1 MIMPG
6 TRLLLVIF
14 SGLTLLAS
22 VVLFGLADA
31 TERDFAWT
39 INPPATAAFL
49 GAAYAAG
56 CVLVLLALRKGT
68 WAALRIP
75 FLTILVFAIVTLVA
89 TLLHLDR
96 FHFGS
101 DILAARYAAYFWMG
115 VYVLVPPA
123 MVAVLVVQE
132 RRPDP
137 SPDPQPM
144 PLALAVTVLVQGLL
158 LLGVGAALFVVPAAA
173 PALWP
178 WPLTPLT
185 ARVVAAWLLAFGLCA
200 IMAWHSR
207 DLARLDVAAWAYGL
221 LALLEV
227 VVIIRFP
234 GIVRWSAPAIW
245 VYLALAASIL
255 ASSTYA
261 LVRLRRKAP
270 RERVEPGQH
279 AADTVVQ

>member
-1 MIMPG
+1 MILPG

-14 SGLTLLAS
+14 GGLTLLAF
-22 VVLFGLADA
+22 VVLFGLADK

-56 CVLVLLALRKGT
+56 CVLVVLALRKGT

-75 FLTILVFAIVTLVA
+75 FLTILVFAIATLVA

-96 FHFGS
+96 FHFRS
-101 DILAARYAAYFWMG
+101 EVLAARYAAYFWMV

-123 MVAVLVVQE
+123 MVAVLIVQE
-132 RRPDP
+132 RRPTP
-137 SPDPQPM
+137 FPDPLVM
-144 PLALAVTVLVQGLL
+144 PTALRVTVLVQGLVL
-158 LLGVGAALFVVPAAA
+158 LAVGSALFGVPAVAT
-173 PALWP
+173 ALWP

-200 IMAWHSR
+200 ILAWNSK

-221 LALLEV
+221 LSVLEV
-227 VVIIRFP
+227 VVIIRYT
-234 GIVRWSAPAIW
+234 GTVRWSTPAIW

-255 ASSTYA
+255 VTSAYT
-261 LVRLRRKAP
+261 LIRLRRIGP
-270 RERVEPGQH
+270 QERLGAGKR
-279 AADTVVQ
+279 AAVR

>member
-1 MIMPG
+1 MILRG
-6 TRLLLVIF
+6 TRGLLVIF
-14 SGLTLLAS
+14 SGLTLLAF

-39 INPPATAAFL
+39 IKPPATAAFL

-75 FLTILVFAIVTLVA
+75 FLTILMFTIVTLVA

-96 FHFGS
+96 FHFAS

-115 VYVLVPPA
+115 VYLLVPPA

-132 RRPDP
+132 RRPTP
-137 SPDPQPM
+137 LPDPLPM
-144 PLALAVTVLVQGLL
+144 PSALAATLLVQGLL
-158 LLGVGAALFVVPAAA
+158 LVGVAAALFAVPPAAT
-173 PALWP
+173 ALWP

-200 IMAWHSR
+200 ILAWHSR
-207 DLARLDVAAWAYGL
+207 DLARLEVAAWAYGL

-234 GIVRWSAPAIW
+234 GTVQWSAPAIW
-245 VYLALAASIL
+245 VYFGLAGSIL
-255 ASSTYA
+255 ACSAYA
-261 LVRLRRKAP
+261 LVRLRRT
-270 RERVEPGQH
+270 RVGERLGSGKP

>member
-1 MIMPG
+1 MILPG

-14 SGLTLLAS
+14 SGLTLLAF

-31 TERDFAWT
+31 TERVFAWT
-39 INPPATAAFL
+39 IKPPATAAFL

-115 VYVLVPPA
+115 VYLLVPPA
-123 MVAVLVVQE
+123 MIAVLVVQE
-132 RRPDP
+132 RRPTP
-137 SPDPQPM
+137 VPEPLILPR
-144 PLALAVTVLVQGLL
+144 PLAATLLVQGLL

-173 PALWP
+173 TALWP

-200 IMAWHSR
+200 VLAWHNR
-207 DLARLDVAAWAYGL
+207 DLARLDVGAWAYGL

-227 VVIIRFP
+227 VVIIRYP
-234 GIVRWSAPAIW
+234 GTVQWSAPAIW

-255 ASSTYA
+255 ASSAYA
-261 LVRLRRKAP
+261 LVRLRRPPP
-270 RERVEPGQH
+270 RERIGPGEQ

>member
-1 MIMPG
+1 MILRG
-6 TRLLLVIF
+6 TRGLLVIF
-14 SGLTLLAS
+14 SGLTLLAF

-31 TERDFAWT
+31 TERYFAWT
-39 INPPATAAFL
+39 IKPPATAAFL

-75 FLTILVFAIVTLVA
+75 FLTILVFTIVTLVA

-96 FHFGS
+96 FHFTS

-115 VYVLVPPA
+115 VYLLVPLA

-132 RRPDP
+132 RRPTP
-137 SPDPQPM
+137 LPDPLPM
-144 PLALAVTVLVQGLL
+144 PSALAATLLSQGLL
-158 LLGVGAALFVVPAAA
+158 LVGVAAALFAVP
-173 PALWP
+173 PASTVLWP

-200 IMAWHSR
+200 ILAWHSR
-207 DLARLDVAAWAYGL
+207 DLARLEVAAWAYGL
-221 LALLEV
+221 LGLLEV

-234 GIVRWSAPAIW
+234 GTVQWSTPAIW
-245 VYLALAASIL
+245 VYLGLAGSVVACS
-255 ASSTYA
+255 AYA
-261 LVRLRRKAP
+261 LVRLRRTRV
-270 RERVEPGQH
+270 RERFGPGNQ

>member
-1 MIMPG
+1 MILPG

-14 SGLTLLAS
+14 GGLTLLAF
-22 VVLFGLADA
+22 VVLFGLADK

-56 CVLVLLALRKGT
+56 CVLVVLALRKGT

-75 FLTILVFAIVTLVA
+75 FLTILVFTIATLVA

-101 DILAARYAAYFWMG
+101 DVLAARYAAYFWMA

-123 MVAVLVVQE
+123 MVAVLIVQE
-132 RRPDP
+132 RRPTPFPDPLVMP
-137 SPDPQPM
+137 SP
-144 PLALAVTVLVQGLL
+144 LRVTVLVQGLV
-158 LLGVGAALFVVPAAA
+158 LLGVGSALFVLPAVAT
-173 PALWP
+173 ALWP

-200 IMAWHSR
+200 ILAWNSK

-221 LALLEV
+221 LAVLEV
-227 VVIIRFP
+227 VVIIRYT
-234 GIVRWSAPAIW
+234 GTVRWSTPAIW
-245 VYLALAASIL
+245 VYVALAASIL
-255 ASSTYA
+255 VTSVYA
-261 LVRLRRKAP
+261 LFKLRGRVPQERLGAGKGAAVR
-270 RERVEPGQH
+270 
-279 AADTVVQ
+279 

>member
-1 MIMPG
+1 MILRG

-14 SGLTLLAS
+14 GGLTLLAFL
-22 VVLFGLADA
+22 VLFGLADA

-39 INPPATAAFL
+39 IRPPATAAFL

-56 CVLVLLALRKGT
+56 CVLVVLALRKGT

-75 FLTILVFAIVTLVA
+75 FLTILVFTIVTLVA

-96 FHFGS
+96 LHFGS

-115 VYVLVPPA
+115 VYLLVPPA
-123 MVAVLVVQE
+123 MVAVLVLQE

-137 SPDPQPM
+137 APDPVPM

-158 LLGVGAALFVVPAAA
+158 LLGVGAALFVVPASAA
-173 PALWP
+173 ALWP

-200 IMAWHSR
+200 IMAWHGR

-227 VVIIRFP
+227 VVIIRFT
-234 GIVRWSAPAIW
+234 GTVEWSTPAIW

-255 ASSTYA
+255 ASSAYA
-261 LVRLRRKAP
+261 LVRLRRTRP
-270 RERVEPGQH
+270 RERLGPGEQ

>member
-1 MIMPG
+1 MILPG

-14 SGLTLLAS
+14 SGLTLLAFI
-22 VVLFGLADA
+22 VLFGLADA

-39 INPPATAAFL
+39 IRPPATAAFL

-56 CVLVLLALRKGT
+56 CLLVVLALRKGT

-75 FLTILVFAIVTLVA
+75 FLTILVFTIVTLAA

-96 FHFGS
+96 LHFGS
-101 DILAARYAAYFWMG
+101 DVLAARYAAYFWMG
-115 VYVLVPPA
+115 VYLLVPPA
-123 MVAVLVVQE
+123 MVAVLVAQK
-132 RRPDP
+132 RRSTPLPDP
-137 SPDPQPM
+137 LPM
-144 PLALAVTVLVQGLL
+144 PTGLAATLLAQGVL
-158 LLGVGAALFVVPAAA
+158 LLGVGAALLVVPASATV
-173 PALWP
+173 LWP

-200 IMAWHSR
+200 ILAWQSR
-207 DLARLDVAAWAYGL
+207 DLARLDVAAWAYAL

-227 VVIIRFP
+227 VVVIRFT
-234 GIVRWSAPAIW
+234 GTVEWSTPAIW

-255 ASSTYA
+255 ASSAYA
-261 LVRLRRKAP
+261 LVRLRRTRR
-270 RERVEPGQH
+270 RERLGPGEQ